1 MNPQFDSIGR
11 QFIQH
16 YYNTFD
22 ANRSTLGPLY
32 AEQSLLTFE
41 GEQFQGS
48 QSIVNKLVSL
58 PFQKIKHELVRADC
72 QPNPQNNG
80 VIVFVVGKLF
90 VDDSQAP
97 LMFAQVFHLAP
108 NPSGGFFCLNDM
120 FRLNTC

>member
-11 QFIQH
+11 QFVQH

-32 AEQSLLTFE
+32 SEQSLLTFE
-41 GEQFQGS
+41 GEQFQGA
-48 QSIVNKLVSL
+48 QSIVSKLVGL

-80 VIVFVVGKLF
+80 VVVFVVGKLF
-90 VDDSQAP
+90 VDDNQAQ

-108 NPSGGFFCLNDM
+108 NPAGGFFCLNDM
-120 FRLNTC
+120 FRLNTY

>member
-11 QFIQH
+11 QFIEH

-32 AEQSLLTFE
+32 SEQSLLTFE
-41 GEQFQGS
+41 GEQFQGAS
-48 QSIVNKLVSL
+48 SIVNKLVSL

-80 VIVFVVGKLF
+80 VIGF